1 VCNFSARFSGT
12 TRQNAF
18 TWGKH
23 EILGQQPRS
32 RGEAG
37 QIEMGSCVIEILK
50 QEAINI
56 ESGAII

>member
-1 VCNFSARFSGT
+1 MCNFSARFSGT

-37 QIEMGSCVIEILK
+37 QMGSRVIEILK

-56 ESGAII
+56 ESGAVI